1 MARRRGRRGQHG
13 HDEPGVDPARL
24 DAEKKSLRAREQNAA
39 ARDAWRAELAASP
52 AADLVFL
59 DETGSHLGYTPTH
72 AWAPRGQ
79 RAHAT
84 APRNPGENKTVIA
97 ALTRD
102 GIGARLRFDGG
113 MTSDRFAGYVRHVL
127 APTLRPGQVV
137 IADNLA
143 AHHTPGARIAIE
155 ARGAQL
161 RHRPP
166 YSPEFNPIE
175 LLFAKVKQALRRAEA
190 RTDDELRVATWAAFA
205 TLTPADAAGC
215 FAHCGYLDPQ
225 HPS

>member
-1 MARRRGRRGQHG
+1 
-13 HDEPGVDPARL
+13 VDP
-24 DAEKKSLRAREQNAA
+24 EKKSLRASEQNAA
-39 ARDAWRAELAASP
+39 ARAAWRAELASVP

-59 DETGSHLGYTPTH
+59 DETGSHLGDTPTH

-79 RAHAT
+79 RARAA

-97 ALTRD
+97 AVTLD
-102 GIGARLRFDGG
+102 GIGALLRFDGG

-143 AHHTPGARIAIE
+143 AHHTPRARGAIE

-161 RHRPP
+161 RHLPP
-166 YSPEFNPIE
+166 YSPDFNPIE

-190 RTDDELRVATWAAFA
+190 RTDDALRGATWAAFA
-205 TLTPADAAGC
+205 TLTPADAVGC
-215 FAHCGYLDPQ
+215 FAHCGYLDPL